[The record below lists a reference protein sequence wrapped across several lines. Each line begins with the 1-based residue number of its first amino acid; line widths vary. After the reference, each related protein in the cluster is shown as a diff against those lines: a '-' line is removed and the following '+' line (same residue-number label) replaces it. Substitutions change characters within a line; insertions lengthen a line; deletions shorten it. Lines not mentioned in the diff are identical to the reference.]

1 MRGQLKFVKANLCTP
16 VVPAVISVNSSRWS
30 PSTTGPR
37 LFIGLFHPVL
47 MDLKGLSFDK
57 DWLGNR
63 SIAEF
68 KEELSRP
75 LSYLH
80 QRLQWCQNFR
90 IYSEFLSFLDSNG
103 RICQKFWVFFGAILG
118 NFWPSWIILVT
129 AGGCFFLFCRKS
141 RDYVL
146 LGVEFCQKFWQ

>member
-90 IYSEFLSFLDSNG
+90 IYSEFLSFLDFNG
-103 RICQKFWVFFGAILG
+103 RIWQKLL
-118 NFWPSWIILVT
+118 NFSWPGSCRSTQVVPTLSCVTFNKNRSYIIECLEH
-129 AGGCFFLFCRKS
+129 CHPHNRP
-141 RDYVL
+141 
-146 LGVEFCQKFWQ
+146 

>member
-80 QRLQWCQNFR
+80 QRLQWCR
-90 IYSEFLSFLDSNG
+90 ISEFTLSF
-103 RICQKFWVFFGAILG
+103 
-118 NFWPSWIILVT
+118 
-129 AGGCFFLFCRKS
+129 
-141 RDYVL
+141 
-146 LGVEFCQKFWQ
+146 

>member
-16 VVPAVISVNSSRWS
+16 VVPAVISVDSSRWS

-75 LSYLH
+75 LFLSPPEAPVV
-80 QRLQWCQNFR
+80 
-90 IYSEFLSFLDSNG
+90 SEFQN
-103 RICQKFWVFFGAILG
+103 
-118 NFWPSWIILVT
+118 
-129 AGGCFFLFCRKS
+129 
-141 RDYVL
+141 L
-146 LGVEFCQKFWQ
+146 L